1 MTDYPSFNPTS
12 PYAGGDDL
20 AHRTGTLISG
30 SNASGAVTPK
40 MTLVGVVTASGK
52 YKKSVATA
60 TDGSQNPVGFLA
72 DDVDA
77 SSADAACNVYEE
89 GQFTWEMISVDASW
103 TLATLNRAFE
113 SSSRDIFIRSVGA
126 VA

>member
-1 MTDYPSFNPTS
+1 MNDYPSFNPTS
-12 PYAGGDDL
+12 PYAGGDDF
-20 AHRTGTLISG
+20 AHRTGLLISE
-30 SNASGAVTPK
+30 SNAAGAVTPK

-52 YKKSVATA
+52 YKKCVASA
-60 TDGSQNPVGFLA
+60 NDGSQNPVGFLA

-77 SSADAACNVYEE
+77 ASADAACNVYEE
-89 GQFTWEMISVDASW
+89 GQFTWEMINVDASW
-103 TLATLNRAFE
+103 TLAALNRAFE

>member
-12 PYAGGDDL
+12 PYAGGDDF
-20 AHRTGTLISG
+20 AHRTGLLISG

-52 YKKSVATA
+52 YIKSVATA
-60 TDGSQNPVGFLA
+60 TDGSQNPVGFLS

-77 SSADAACNVYEE
+77 SAADAACNVYEE
-89 GQFTWEMISVDASW
+89 GQFTWEMINVDPSW
-103 TLATLNRAFE
+103 TMSTLNHAFE
-113 SSSRDIFIRSVGA
+113 AASRDIYIRSVGA
-126 VA
+126 AA